1 MEYKYSKSVNQHEYG
16 RVNRAISPV
25 CTRVHISW
33 IFKEGD
39 VTGSIQVL
47 ERGISGTNTGERA
60 WFSFWTMFTFD
71 FLRAKEWEIVIS
83 ETTSWVTAPCD
94 ETNRMDPLKVNFW
107 AYLAGITEREFMNDA
122 LI

>member
-25 CTRVHISW
+25 CTRVYISW

-60 WFSFWTMFTFD
+60 WFSFERCLHLIFEGQGVGNRD
-71 FLRAKEWEIVIS
+71 FW
-83 ETTSWVTAPCD
+83 
-94 ETNRMDPLKVNFW
+94 
-107 AYLAGITEREFMNDA
+107 
-122 LI
+122 